1 MYVIILKI
9 FFDFFKEFIMLQYQ
23 IIFVPLFQGN
33 CTLFWCDETMQA
45 AAVELGGCLD
55 KVIAAIDGYKLTL
68 AKVFLTHVQFVSDS
82 AFGANR

>member
-1 MYVIILKI
+1 
-9 FFDFFKEFIMLQYQ
+9 MLQYQ
-23 IIFVPLFQGN
+23 IIPVTLFQQN

-55 KVIAAIDGYKLTL
+55 KLIAAIDEYKITL
-68 AKVFLTHVQFVSDS
+68 AKVFLTHAQFVSDS

>member
-23 IIFVPLFQGN
+23 IIPVTLFQQN

-45 AAVELGGCLD
+45 AAVDLGGGLD